1 MDKLN
6 SKNLI
11 ELVKSAKKGNKNAF
25 SELYEYYITPIFRF
39 VYFRVRNR
47 VDAEDLTQS
56 IFLKTWSNLS
66 KYKQRKN
73 PFSFYPVGSRG
84 DSFGAWLYTIARNTV
99 TDFWKKK
106 KDWSISELAENAIKS
121 KEEPIDDLI
130 EKEENLSELKKV
142 IELLTDE
149 QQEVIILRFI
159 DGLSNKEISRILDK
173 KEDAVRQI
181 QSRAIKILREYIKK

>member
-11 ELVKSAKKGNKNAF
+11 ELVELAKKGNKGAF
-25 SELYEYYITPIFRF
+25 SELYENYITPIFRF

-47 VDAEDLTQS
+47 VDTEDLTQS
-56 IFLKTWSNLS
+56 IFLKAWNALPN
-66 KYKQRKN
+66 YKQKEN
-73 PFSFYPVGSRG
+73 PFSS
-84 DSFGAWLYTIARNTV
+84 WLYAIARNTV

-106 KDWSISELAENAIKS
+106 KDWNIGELGENAIKS

-130 EKEENLSELKKV
+130 EKEENLKELKEV

-159 DGLSNKEISRILDK
+159 DGLSNKEISKIIGK
-173 KEDAVRQI
+173 KEDAIRQL
-181 QSRAIKILREYIKK
+181 QSRAIRILREYLKK